1 MGDVQS
7 RGFSVVQKA
16 AMRLIA
22 PQRILLWIVLGA
34 LALRVGAAIWLQHD
48 LDVNK
53 HRPFLITGDAEG
65 YWELGRKLA
74 RGESYQLYDPPRQ
87 VERMPGY
94 PAFVA
99 ASIRLS
105 EALGVPQHRQYFVAR
120 LLMALVG
127 TLNCGL
133 VAWLGRELFDART
146 GNLAAA
152 IVAVAPPL
160 IGFSV
165 ILLSETLFAT
175 GLLLSLGCMARL
187 VRNAADGCG
196 IGRLLAWAALTGLS
210 IAIAVYV
217 RPSWLLAA
225 PSFAAIFAVWMA
237 RKQSVARGLA
247 PAALVVLVA
256 YGALL
261 PWAYRNHQVTGHWIF
276 TTLWVGA
283 SLYDGFN
290 PTATGDSNLK
300 FVDDDRLSER
310 MSEYEVDQHY
320 RTQAFEYIRQ
330 HPGHTA
336 SLTVEKIKRF
346 WMPWPNAKQFDG
358 LLAKIAIAAYFIPVL
373 LAAGWGW
380 LTGPRNFWGWLLTL
394 GPLFYFCALHAIFLG
409 SLRYRL
415 PAEYPLCIAAAVG
428 LQQVW
433 NFLRRGRLKEAGQF
447 PASPASV

>member
-1 MGDVQS
+1 
-7 RGFSVVQKA
+7 
-16 AMRLIA
+16 MRLNA
-22 PQRILLWIVLGA
+22 PRRPLLWIVLGA
-34 LALRVGAAIWLQHD
+34 LALRMGAALLLQHD

-53 HRPFLITGDAEG
+53 KRPFLITGDAEG
-65 YWELGRKLA
+65 YWELGREIA
-74 RGESYQLYDPPRQ
+74 QGEPYQLYDPPRR

-99 ASIRLS
+99 GAIRLS
-105 EALGVPQHRQYFVAR
+105 QAVGVAGERQYFVAR
-120 LLMALVG
+120 ALMALVG
-127 TLNCGL
+127 TLNCAL
-133 VAWLGRELFDART
+133 VALLGRELFDSRT
-146 GNLAAA
+146 ANLAAG

-175 GLLLSLGCMARL
+175 GLLVSLWCMARL
-187 VRNAADGCG
+187 VRDSDTGSG
-196 IGRLLAWAALTGLS
+196 IGRLLAWTVLTGLT

-225 PSFAAIFAVWMA
+225 PIFAAIFAVWQG
-237 RKQSVARGLA
+237 RRQSLA
-247 PAALVVLVA
+247 KALLPAAVVVLVA

-261 PWAYRNHQVTGHWIF
+261 PWAYRNHRVAGHWIF

-290 PTATGDSNLK
+290 PSATGDSDLK

-320 RTQAFEYIRQ
+320 RAKAWEYIRE
-330 HPGHTA
+330 HPDRA
-336 SLTVEKIKRF
+336 AWLTLEKLKRF
-346 WMPWPNAKQFDG
+346 WMPWPNARQFDG
-358 LLAKIAIAAYFIPVL
+358 LLPKIAVAVYFIPIL
-373 LAAGWGW
+373 LTGVIGW
-380 LTGPRNFWGWLLTL
+380 LTGPRKFWAWMLTL
-394 GPLFYFCALHAIFLG
+394 GPILYFCALHAIFLG

-415 PAEYPLCIAAAVG
+415 PAEYPLCIASAIG

-433 NFLRRGRLKEAGQF
+433 KLLCRGRLKAAGPP
-447 PASPASV
+447 PASSAAT